1 MMNKFKQ
8 GDKVKCNRSLWS
20 GVGVGDVL
28 EVKDNF
34 TTTDG
39 LWYAGEGFVNTKWLN
54 RADRRLFEL
63 VPETPMFDMKTTPWY
78 IRVNSQAEFDA
89 AVNFALAQGCRENRY
104 NSAYLPNVTRAIG
117 TSLRDDDLFLFDTE
131 QFYWLGED
139 SLTEVLGRHE
149 IKITFK
155 TVVDKVEYPAVESET
170 QKQIRELKETIEKA
184 QQQIIKL
191 EKENS

>member
-8 GDKVKCNRSLWS
+8 GDKVKCNRNLCS
-20 GVGVGDVL
+20 GVDVGDVL
-28 EVKDNF
+28 EVKDDF
-34 TTTDG
+34 TTTGG

-63 VPETPMFDMKTTPWY
+63 VPETPMFDMKTMPWY
-78 IRVNSQAEFDA
+78 VQVSNEAEFN
-89 AVNFALAQGCRENRY
+89 AVVEFAKSQGLSPKSDVSGNYSDICFGLFGIVAGDGNGH
-104 NSAYLPNVTRAIG
+104 YLRQKST
-117 TSLRDDDLFLFDTE
+117 LDRD
-131 QFYWLGED
+131 
-139 SLTEVLGRHE
+139 E
-149 IKITFK
+149 IKLTFK